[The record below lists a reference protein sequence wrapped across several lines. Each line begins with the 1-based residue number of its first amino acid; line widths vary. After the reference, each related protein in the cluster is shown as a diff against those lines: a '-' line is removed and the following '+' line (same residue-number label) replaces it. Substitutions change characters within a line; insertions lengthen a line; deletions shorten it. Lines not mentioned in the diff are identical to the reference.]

1 MAMFPNLFFEGT
13 VQVNDRTRLD
23 ASSTYVDKSEAA
35 LTSVE
40 IEPEAAAGFISVF
53 DTNKNNWFLDYQYAT
68 DGAKVVTVRV
78 DNGSGP
84 VTATFTINVLTAVD
98 DYLFSTDQ
106 DLLAVR
112 SDILKYLPEPKN
124 SYLNVHRKAQE
135 LILANLDERGIVD
148 NEGNKLDKA
157 DVVDISEVNEWSTYL
172 TLKLIFEDLSN
183 AVDDVFERDAKRYE
197 TQMLRHRD
205 RSFLRLDLNNDGTIV
220 LGEGVNVKSLGLI
233 RR

>member
-135 LILANLDERGIVD
+135 LILANLDERGIID